1 MVSLQRALLRLHVE
15 AVWGVQLPPM
25 LQDNVELLNES
36 AQPSWK
42 LYAAEM
48 DNDRVSIWRP
58 DVSVTECEDLLVR
71 VKEALALP
79 PTMSADPGISRE
91 IALHQVALPTMS
103 VATAHMLARTLTSH
117 DQALVETFEPGSVEY
132 YFHPDRRPLIGVI
145 VEGRL
150 LSLAHSSRR
159 TAEACELG
167 IDTLAEA
174 RRKGYALAAT
184 ILWAASVAQEELVPL
199 YSASA
204 ANTASLRLAA
214 AAGYRVFARAATI
227 EG

>member
-15 AVWGVQLPPM
+15 AVWGVQLPLM
-25 LQDNVELLNES
+25 LQDNIELLSES
-36 AQPSWK
+36 PQPSWK

-48 DNDRVSIWRP
+48 DTDRVSVWRS
-58 DVSVTECEDLLVR
+58 DVSATEREDLLVR
-71 VKEALALP
+71 VNEALALP
-79 PTMSADPGISRE
+79 PTVSTAPGISRE

-103 VATAHMLARTLTSH
+103 VAAAHMLARPLTSH
-117 DQALVETFEPGSVEY
+117 DQALVETFEPDSVAY
-132 YFHPDRRPLIGVI
+132 YFHPGRRPLIGVI

-167 IDTLAEA
+167 IDTLPEA

-199 YSASA
+199 YSAFA
-204 ANTASLRLAA
+204 DNTASLRLAV
-214 AAGYRVFARAATI
+214 AAGYRAFARAATI
-227 EG
+227 EQ

>member
-48 DNDRVSIWRP
+48 DSDRVSIWRP